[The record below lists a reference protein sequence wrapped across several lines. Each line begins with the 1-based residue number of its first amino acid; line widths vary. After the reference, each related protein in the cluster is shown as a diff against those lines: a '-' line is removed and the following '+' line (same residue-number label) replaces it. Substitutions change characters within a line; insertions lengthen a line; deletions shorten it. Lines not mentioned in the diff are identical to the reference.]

1 MSARSRARKEM
12 YGIQEEKIPKRGNEP
27 CKMLQ
32 QSETEQ
38 EEAIGVRNMESTDLH
53 KAYLHGVLRIGVGQE
68 TALGTGDANELRK
81 KWEMMRW
88 QKALSV
94 RVKEKK

>member
-27 CKMLQ
+27 YKMLQ

-53 KAYLHGVLRIGVGQE
+53 KAYLHGVLRMRDYS
-68 TALGTGDANELRK
+68 GTRK
-81 KWEMMRW
+81 GTRDRR
-88 QKALSV
+88 S
-94 RVKEKK
+94 